1 MNIFGIIK
9 RLSLKELFV
18 LTGIMFSYPFYILP
32 TFKATK
38 KTLIVCDQYFKN
50 NHHKNGI
57 GNAFRHA
64 LWNVLICK
72 YAFKINKNVTK
83 STNWAKKIT
92 DLHEK
97 LAPNEP
103 LENAMDLHN
112 NEVGRVYFVK
122 LKHNSL
128 EEIVLFLEKKILR
141 AKVVSDIKIMQ
152 NHNKDLVYLL

>member
-1 MNIFGIIK
+1 
-9 RLSLKELFV
+9 
-18 LTGIMFSYPFYILP
+18 
-32 TFKATK
+32 
-38 KTLIVCDQYFKN
+38 
-50 NHHKNGI
+50 
-57 GNAFRHA
+57 
-64 LWNVLICK
+64 LICK